1 MEKNDAS
8 YKGGIIFFFG
18 THKNVEKFF
27 DSILFFVQLICFMPR
42 GIKVGAVE
50 PHTIRPKEDGSLAKD
65 KKTNFKKSL
74 KRDKYLLIMIIPVI
88 IYYAVFCYFPMT
100 GLYMAFTQ
108 YKMGSGLAGIFT
120 SNFVGLKWFKQF
132 FSSIYVWRLV
142 RNTFLLSFYS
152 LIFGFPI
159 PILFAI
165 AVTQMNHKRLQKPI
179 QVATYLP
186 YFISTVVV
194 CGMINN
200 FLSPSSGIINQLL
213 NKIGIE
219 SINFMSLPNWFRPI
233 YVISGSWQTF
243 GFNSIIFVAAIM
255 GISPDLYEAM
265 KVDGANKRQVI
276 WHLVLPSIKPT
287 IILLLIMTL
296 GSMMSVGFEKVYLLY
311 NTAVYET
318 ADVIQTY
325 VYRQGINSHNYS
337 YAAAVGL
344 FNSVINFAIVFAAN
358 KLSRKISDTA
368 IW

>member
-1 MEKNDAS
+1 MKAETKKRWKKN
-8 YKGGIIFFFG
+8 
-18 THKNVEKFF
+18 
-27 DSILFFVQLICFMPR
+27 
-42 GIKVGAVE
+42 
-50 PHTIRPKEDGSLAKD
+50 
-65 KKTNFKKSL
+65 L
-74 KRDKYLLIMIIPVI
+74 KRDRYLIIMMIPVI
-88 IYYAVFCYFPMT
+88 LYFLIFCYFPMT

-108 YKMGSGLAGIFT
+108 YRTGSGLLGLYT
-120 SNFVGLKWFKQF
+120 SEFVGLKWFQQF
-132 FSSIYVWRLV
+132 FSSVYLWRLV

-165 AVTQMNHKRLQKPI
+165 AVTQIPKKGLQKVI
-179 QVATYLP
+179 QVSTYLP

-194 CGMINN
+194 CGMISN
-200 FLSPSSGIINQLL
+200 FLSPSGGIVNQML
-213 NKIGIE
+213 NFFGIE
-219 SINFMSLPNWFRPI
+219 SINFMNLPEWFRPI

-265 KVDGANKRQVI
+265 KVDGANRRQVI
-276 WHLVLPSIKPT
+276 WHLVLPSIRPT

-325 VYRQGINSHNYS
+325 VYRQGIQSNNYS

-344 FNSVINFAIVFAAN
+344 FNSVINFAIVFVAN
-358 KLSRKISDTA
+358 RISRKVTDTS

>member
-1 MEKNDAS
+1 MR
-8 YKGGIIFFFG
+8 
-18 THKNVEKFF
+18 V
-27 DSILFFVQLICFMPR
+27 
-42 GIKVGAVE
+42 KVNEV
-50 PHTIRPKEDGSLAKD
+50 
-65 KKTNFKKSL
+65 TNKKSWKTRL
-74 KRDKYLLIMIIPVI
+74 KKDRYLLLMMIPVI
-88 IYYAVFCYFPMT
+88 IYFAVFCYFPMT
-100 GLYMAFTQ
+100 GLWMAFTE
-108 YKMGSGLAGIFT
+108 YRIGSGLKGLYF
-120 SNFVGLKWFKQF
+120 SDFVGLQWFKQF
-132 FSSIYVWRLV
+132 FGSVYLWRLV

-159 PILFAI
+159 PILFAV
-165 AVTQMNHKRLQKPI
+165 AVTQMGNKRLQKPI
-179 QVATYLP
+179 QVSTYLP

-213 NKIGIE
+213 NAIGIE
-219 SINFMSLPNWFRPI
+219 SINFMSLPQWFRPI
-233 YVISGSWQTF
+233 YVISGSWQSF

-265 KVDGANKRQVI
+265 RVDGANKRQVI
-276 WHLVLPSIKPT
+276 WHLVLPSIRPT

-325 VYRQGINSHNYS
+325 VYRQGIMSNNYS

-344 FNSVINFAIVFAAN
+344 FNSVINFTIVFFAN
-358 KLSRKISDTA
+358 RLSRKVTDTA

>member
-1 MEKNDAS
+1 MKRGNQNKNKS
-8 YKGGIIFFFG
+8 LIIPQKKL
-18 THKNVEKFF
+18 TLK
-27 DSILFFVQLICFMPR
+27 QLIF
-42 GIKVGAVE
+42 
-50 PHTIRPKEDGSLAKD
+50 
-65 KKTNFKKSL
+65 
-74 KRDKYLLIMIIPVI
+74 RDRFLLLMMLPVV
-88 IYYAVFCYFPMT
+88 IYYLVFCYFPMT
-100 GLYMAFTQ
+100 GIVMAFNQ
-108 YKMGSGLAGIFT
+108 YKIGSGLMGIFT
-120 SNFVGLKWFKQF
+120 SEWVGFKWFNQF
-132 FSSIYVWRLV
+132 FSSVYLWRLV

-165 AVTQMNHKRLQKPI
+165 AVTQVTNKKLQKSI
-179 QVATYLP
+179 QVCTYLP

-200 FLSPSSGIINQLL
+200 FLSPSGGIINQLL

-219 SINFMSLPNWFRPI
+219 SINFMNLPEWFRPI
-233 YVISGSWQTF
+233 YVISGSWQSF

-265 KVDGANKRQVI
+265 KVDGANRRQII
-276 WHLVLPSIKPT
+276 WHLILPSIKPT

-325 VYRQGINSHNYS
+325 VYRQGIQSNNYS

-344 FNSVINFAIVFAAN
+344 FNSVINFAIVFVAN
-358 KLSRKISDTA
+358 RFSRKLSDTA

>member
-1 MEKNDAS
+1 MKAKINE
-8 YKGGIIFFFG
+8 G
-18 THKNVEKFF
+18 TNRKTWKAR
-27 DSILFFVQLICFMPR
+27 L
-42 GIKVGAVE
+42 K
-50 PHTIRPKEDGSLAKD
+50 KD
-65 KKTNFKKSL
+65 
-74 KRDKYLLIMIIPVI
+74 RYLLLMMLPVV
-88 IYYAVFCYFPMT
+88 IYFAVFCYFPMT
-100 GLYMAFTQ
+100 GLWMAFTE
-108 YKMGSGLAGIFT
+108 YRIGSGLKGLYF
-120 SNFVGLKWFKQF
+120 SDFVGLRWFKQF
-132 FSSIYVWRLV
+132 FGSVYLWRLV

-159 PILFAI
+159 PILFAV
-165 AVTQMNHKRLQKPI
+165 AVTQMGNKKLQKPI
-179 QVATYLP
+179 QVSTYLP

-213 NKIGIE
+213 NWIGIE
-219 SINFMSLPNWFRPI
+219 SINFMSLPQWFRPI
-233 YVISGSWQTF
+233 YVISGSWQSF

-265 KVDGANKRQVI
+265 RVDGANKRQVI

-325 VYRQGINSHNYS
+325 VYRQGIMSNNYS

-344 FNSVINFAIVFAAN
+344 FNSVINFTIVFLAN
-358 KLSRKISDTA
+358 RLSRKVTDTA

>member
-1 MEKNDAS
+1 MKRGNQNKNKS
-8 YKGGIIFFFG
+8 LIIPQKKL
-18 THKNVEKFF
+18 TLK
-27 DSILFFVQLICFMPR
+27 QLIF
-42 GIKVGAVE
+42 
-50 PHTIRPKEDGSLAKD
+50 
-65 KKTNFKKSL
+65 
-74 KRDKYLLIMIIPVI
+74 RDRFLLLMMLPVV
-88 IYYAVFCYFPMT
+88 IYYLVFCYFPMT
-100 GLYMAFTQ
+100 GIVMAFNQ
-108 YKMGSGLAGIFT
+108 YKIGSGLMGIFT
-120 SNFVGLKWFKQF
+120 SEWVGFKWFNQF
-132 FSSIYVWRLV
+132 FSSVYLWRLV

-165 AVTQMNHKRLQKPI
+165 AVTQVTNKKLQKSI
-179 QVATYLP
+179 QVCTYLP

-200 FLSPSSGIINQLL
+200 FLSPSGGIINQLL

-219 SINFMSLPNWFRPI
+219 SINFMNLPEWFRPI
-233 YVISGSWQTF
+233 YVISGSWQSF

-265 KVDGANKRQVI
+265 KVDGANRRQII
-276 WHLVLPSIKPT
+276 WHLILPSIKPT

-325 VYRQGINSHNYS
+325 VYRQGIQSNNYS

-344 FNSVINFAIVFAAN
+344 FNSVINFAIVFITN
-358 KLSRKISDTA
+358 RFSRKLSDTA

>member
-1 MEKNDAS
+1 MKTKTINLSRKLTKEEKR
-8 YKGGIIFFFG
+8 
-18 THKNVEKFF
+18 EKW
-27 DSILFFVQLICFMPR
+27 
-42 GIKVGAVE
+42 
-50 PHTIRPKEDGSLAKD
+50 
-65 KKTNFKKSL
+65 KKIL
-74 KRDKYLLIMIIPVI
+74 KRNRYLILMMVPVV
-88 IYYAVFCYFPMT
+88 IYYIVFCYFPMS
-100 GLYMAFTQ
+100 GLWMAFTQ
-108 YKMGSGLAGIFT
+108 YKVGSGLAGLFT
-120 SNFVGLKWFKQF
+120 SEFVGLKWFKQF
-132 FSSIYVWRLV
+132 FGSIYAWRLV
-142 RNTFLLSFYS
+142 RNTLLLSFYS

-159 PILFAI
+159 PILFAV
-165 AVTQMNHKRLQKPI
+165 AVTQLRRKRVQKTV
-179 QVATYLP
+179 QVLTYLP

-200 FLSPSSGIINQLL
+200 FLSPSSGIINQVL
-213 NKIGIE
+213 NAIGIE
-219 SINFMSLPNWFRPI
+219 SINFLSLPEWFRRI

-265 KVDGANKRQVI
+265 RVDGANRRQEI

-287 IILLLIMTL
+287 IILLLIMSL

-325 VYRQGINSHNYS
+325 VYRQGILSNNYS

-344 FNSVINFAIVFAAN
+344 FNSIVNFTIVFLAN
-358 KLSRKISDTA
+358 RFSRKLTDTA

>member
-1 MEKNDAS
+1 MNTGKKKNW
-8 YKGGIIFFFG
+8 K
-18 THKNVEKFF
+18 
-27 DSILFFVQLICFMPR
+27 
-42 GIKVGAVE
+42 KVLS
-50 PHTIRPKEDGSLAKD
+50 K
-65 KKTNFKKSL
+65 
-74 KRDKYLLIMIIPVI
+74 DKYLIMMMVPVI
-88 IYYAVFCYFPMT
+88 IYYLIFCYFPMT
-100 GLYMAFTQ
+100 GLWMAFNN
-108 YKMGSGLAGIFT
+108 YRMGSGLAGIFT
-120 SNFVGLKWFKQF
+120 SDIVGFKWFQQF
-132 FSSIYVWRLV
+132 FNSIYAWRLV
-142 RNTFLLSFYS
+142 RNTFLLSFFS

-165 AVTQMNHKRLQKPI
+165 AVTQMSFKKLQKPI
-179 QVATYLP
+179 QVSTYLP

-194 CGMINN
+194 CGMITN
-200 FLSPSSGIINQLL
+200 FLSPSGGIINQFL
-213 NKIGIE
+213 NKLGIE
-219 SINFMSLPNWFRPI
+219 SINFLSLPNWFRTI
-233 YVISGSWQTF
+233 YVVSGSWQSF

-325 VYRQGINSHNYS
+325 VYRQGILNNNYS
-337 YAAAVGL
+337 YSAAVGL
-344 FNSVINFAIVFAAN
+344 FNSVVNFTIVFAAN
-358 KLSRKISDTA
+358 KLSRKLTDTA

>member
-1 MEKNDAS
+1 MKRGSKSSNI
-8 YKGGIIFFFG
+8 KIPQKKL
-18 THKNVEKFF
+18 TLK
-27 DSILFFVQLICFMPR
+27 QL
-42 GIKVGAVE
+42 VY
-50 PHTIRPKEDGSLAKD
+50 
-65 KKTNFKKSL
+65 
-74 KRDKYLLIMIIPVI
+74 RDRYLLIMMVPVV
-88 IYYAVFCYFPMT
+88 IYYLVFCYFPMT
-100 GLYMAFTQ
+100 GIVMAFNQ
-108 YKMGSGLAGIFT
+108 YRIGSGLMGIFT
-120 SNFVGLKWFKQF
+120 SEWVGFKWFNQF
-132 FSSIYVWRLV
+132 FSSVYLWRLV

-165 AVTQMNHKRLQKPI
+165 AVTQVTNKKLQKSI
-179 QVATYLP
+179 QVCTYLP

-200 FLSPSSGIINQLL
+200 FLSPSGGIINQLL

-219 SINFMSLPNWFRPI
+219 SINFMNLPEWFRPI
-233 YVISGSWQTF
+233 YVISGSWQSF

-265 KVDGANKRQVI
+265 KVDGANRRQII
-276 WHLVLPSIKPT
+276 WHLILPSIKPT

-325 VYRQGINSHNYS
+325 VYRQGIQSNNYS

-344 FNSVINFAIVFAAN
+344 FNSVINFAIVFIAN
-358 KLSRKISDTA
+358 RFSRKLSDTA

>member
-1 MEKNDAS
+1 MKVKDNKAYENGTKASKKEVWKKN
-8 YKGGIIFFFG
+8 
-18 THKNVEKFF
+18 
-27 DSILFFVQLICFMPR
+27 
-42 GIKVGAVE
+42 
-50 PHTIRPKEDGSLAKD
+50 
-65 KKTNFKKSL
+65 L
-74 KRDKYLLIMIIPVI
+74 KRDKYLLLMMLPVI
-88 IYYAVFCYFPMT
+88 IYFLVFCYFPMT
-100 GLYMAFTQ
+100 GLWMAFTQ
-108 YKMGSGLAGIFT
+108 YKIGSGLPGLYF
-120 SNFVGLKWFKQF
+120 SEFVGFKWFRQF
-132 FSSIYVWRLV
+132 FGSVYLWQLI

-159 PILFAI
+159 PILFAV
-165 AVTQMNHKRLQKPI
+165 AVTQMNGKKLLQKTI
-179 QVATYLP
+179 QVSTYLP

-200 FLSPSSGIINQLL
+200 FLSPSSGVINQLL

-219 SINFMSLPNWFRPI
+219 SVNFMSLPQWFRPI
-233 YVISGSWQTF
+233 YVISGSWQSF
-243 GFNSIIFVAAIM
+243 GFNSIIFVAAIR

-325 VYRQGINSHNYS
+325 VYRQGIQSNNYS

-344 FNSVINFAIVFAAN
+344 FNSIINFTIVVLAN
-358 KLSRKISDTA
+358 RLSRKVSDTA

>member
-1 MEKNDAS
+1 MS
-8 YKGGIIFFFG
+8 
-18 THKNVEKFF
+18 V
-27 DSILFFVQLICFMPR
+27 
-42 GIKVGAVE
+42 KVNQATKKK
-50 PHTIRPKEDGSLAKD
+50 PWKTRLKKD
-65 KKTNFKKSL
+65 
-74 KRDKYLLIMIIPVI
+74 RYLLLMMLPVI
-88 IYYAVFCYFPMT
+88 VFFAVFCYFPMT
-100 GLYMAFTQ
+100 GLWMAFTE
-108 YKMGSGLAGIFT
+108 YKIGSGLKGLYF
-120 SNFVGLKWFKQF
+120 SDFVGLRWFKQF
-132 FSSIYVWRLV
+132 FGSVYLWRLV

-159 PILFAI
+159 PILFAV
-165 AVTQMNHKRLQKPI
+165 AVTQMGNKKLQKPI
-179 QVATYLP
+179 QVSTYLP

-219 SINFMSLPNWFRPI
+219 SINFMSLPQWFRPI
-233 YVISGSWQTF
+233 YVISGSWQSF

-265 KVDGANKRQVI
+265 RVDGANKRQVI

-325 VYRQGINSHNYS
+325 VYRQGIMSNNYS

-344 FNSVINFAIVFAAN
+344 FNSIINFTIVFLAN
-358 KLSRKISDTA
+358 RLSRKVTETA

>member
-1 MEKNDAS
+1 MKRGSKSSNI
-8 YKGGIIFFFG
+8 KIPQKKL
-18 THKNVEKFF
+18 TLK
-27 DSILFFVQLICFMPR
+27 QL
-42 GIKVGAVE
+42 VY
-50 PHTIRPKEDGSLAKD
+50 
-65 KKTNFKKSL
+65 
-74 KRDKYLLIMIIPVI
+74 RDRYLLIMMVPVV
-88 IYYAVFCYFPMT
+88 IYYLVFCYFPMT
-100 GLYMAFTQ
+100 GIVMAFNQ
-108 YKMGSGLAGIFT
+108 YRIGSGLMGIFT
-120 SNFVGLKWFKQF
+120 SEWVGFKWFNQF
-132 FSSIYVWRLV
+132 FSSVYLWRLV

-165 AVTQMNHKRLQKPI
+165 AVTQVTNKKLQKSI
-179 QVATYLP
+179 QVCTYLP

-200 FLSPSSGIINQLL
+200 FLSPSGGIINQLL

-219 SINFMSLPNWFRPI
+219 SINFMNLPEWFRPI
-233 YVISGSWQTF
+233 YVISGSWQSF

-265 KVDGANKRQVI
+265 KVDGANRRQII
-276 WHLVLPSIKPT
+276 WHLILPSIKPT

-325 VYRQGINSHNYS
+325 VYRQGIQSNNYS

-344 FNSVINFAIVFAAN
+344 FNSVINFAIVFVAN
-358 KLSRKISDTA
+358 RLSRKLSDTA

>member
-1 MEKNDAS
+1 MGKQKTVIN
-8 YKGGIIFFFG
+8 G
-18 THKNVEKFF
+18 
-27 DSILFFVQLICFMPR
+27 
-42 GIKVGAVE
+42 
-50 PHTIRPKEDGSLAKD
+50 
-65 KKTNFKKSL
+65 KKTKEEKRKYWKKSL
-74 KRDKYLLIMIIPVI
+74 KRDRFLILMILPVI
-88 IYYAVFCYFPMT
+88 LYYVIFCYLPMS
-100 GLYMAFTQ
+100 GLWMAFTQ
-108 YKMGSGLAGIFT
+108 YKIGSGFQGLFT
-120 SNFVGLKWFKQF
+120 SDFVGLKWFRQF
-132 FSSIYVWRLV
+132 FHSVYAWRLV

-165 AVTQMNHKRLQKPI
+165 AVTQLRGKRLQKVI
-179 QVATYLP
+179 QVTTYLP

-200 FLSPSSGIINQLL
+200 FLSPSGGIINQLL
-213 NKIGIE
+213 GMLGID
-219 SINFMSLPNWFRPI
+219 SINFLSLPQWFRPI
-233 YVISGSWQTF
+233 YVISGSWQSF

-265 KVDGANKRQVI
+265 RVDGANKRKVI
-276 WHLVLPSIKPT
+276 WHLVLPSIRPT

-311 NTAVYET
+311 NPSVYET

-325 VYRQGINSHNYS
+325 VYRQGIGSNNYS

-344 FNSVINFAIVFAAN
+344 FNSVINFGIVFLAN
-358 KLSRKISDTA
+358 RLSRKVTDTS

>member
-1 MEKNDAS
+1 MKAKENKTFKNDA
-8 YKGGIIFFFG
+8 G
-18 THKNVEKFF
+18 TAK
-27 DSILFFVQLICFMPR
+27 
-42 GIKVGAVE
+42 
-50 PHTIRPKEDGSLAKD
+50 KETW
-65 KKTNFKKSL
+65 KKKLN
-74 KRDKYLLIMIIPVI
+74 RDKYLLLMMLPVI
-88 IYYAVFCYFPMT
+88 IYFVVFCYFPMT
-100 GLYMAFTQ
+100 GLWMAFTQ
-108 YKMGSGLAGIFT
+108 YKIGSGLKGLYF
-120 SNFVGLKWFKQF
+120 SEFVGLRWFQQF
-132 FSSIYVWRLV
+132 FGSVYLWRLV

-159 PILFAI
+159 PILFAV
-165 AVTQMNHKRLQKPI
+165 AVTQLKGKKLQKTI
-179 QVATYLP
+179 QVSTYLP

-219 SINFMSLPNWFRPI
+219 SINFMSLPQWFRPI
-233 YVISGSWQTF
+233 YVISGSWQSF

-265 KVDGANKRQVI
+265 RVDGANKRQVI

-325 VYRQGINSHNYS
+325 VYRQGIQSNNYS

-344 FNSVINFAIVFAAN
+344 FNSIINFTIVVCAN
-358 KLSRKISDTA
+358 RLSRKVTDTA

>member
-1 MEKNDAS
+1 MKRGNQNKNKS
-8 YKGGIIFFFG
+8 LIIPQKKL
-18 THKNVEKFF
+18 TLK
-27 DSILFFVQLICFMPR
+27 QLIF
-42 GIKVGAVE
+42 
-50 PHTIRPKEDGSLAKD
+50 
-65 KKTNFKKSL
+65 
-74 KRDKYLLIMIIPVI
+74 RDRFLLLMMLPVV
-88 IYYAVFCYFPMT
+88 IYYLVFCYFPMT
-100 GLYMAFTQ
+100 GIVMAFNQ
-108 YKMGSGLAGIFT
+108 YKIGSGLMGIFT
-120 SNFVGLKWFKQF
+120 SEWVGFKWFNQF
-132 FSSIYVWRLV
+132 FSSVYLWRLV

-165 AVTQMNHKRLQKPI
+165 AVTQVTNKKLQKSI
-179 QVATYLP
+179 QVCTYLP

-200 FLSPSSGIINQLL
+200 FLSPSGGIINQLL

-219 SINFMSLPNWFRPI
+219 SINFMNLPEWFRPI
-233 YVISGSWQTF
+233 YVISGSWQSF

-265 KVDGANKRQVI
+265 KVDGANRRQII
-276 WHLVLPSIKPT
+276 WHLILPSIKPT
-287 IILLLIMTL
+287 IILLLIMAL

-325 VYRQGINSHNYS
+325 VYRQGIQSNNYS

-344 FNSVINFAIVFAAN
+344 FNSVINFAIVFIAN
-358 KLSRKISDTA
+358 RFSRKLSDTA

>member
-1 MEKNDAS
+1 MNQGMKAKESKTFKNET
-8 YKGGIIFFFG
+8 GIS
-18 THKNVEKFF
+18 K
-27 DSILFFVQLICFMPR
+27 
-42 GIKVGAVE
+42 
-50 PHTIRPKEDGSLAKD
+50 KETWAKR
-65 KKTNFKKSL
+65 L
-74 KRDKYLLIMIIPVI
+74 KRDKYLLLMMLPVI
-88 IYYAVFCYFPMT
+88 IYFVVFCYFPMT
-100 GLYMAFTQ
+100 GLWMAFTQ
-108 YKMGSGLAGIFT
+108 YKIGSGLKGLYF
-120 SNFVGLKWFKQF
+120 SEFVGLKWFQQF
-132 FSSIYVWRLV
+132 FGSVYLWRLV

-159 PILFAI
+159 PILFAV
-165 AVTQMNHKRLQKPI
+165 AVTQLKGKRLQKTI
-179 QVATYLP
+179 QVSTYLP

-213 NKIGIE
+213 NKIGID
-219 SINFMSLPNWFRPI
+219 SINFMSLPEWFRPI
-233 YVISGSWQTF
+233 YVISGSWQSF

-276 WHLVLPSIKPT
+276 WHLVLPSIRPT

-325 VYRQGINSHNYS
+325 VYRQGIQSNNYS

-344 FNSVINFAIVFAAN
+344 FNSIINFTIVVFAN
-358 KLSRKISDTA
+358 RLSRKVTDTA

>member
-1 MEKNDAS
+1 MTKKMKHKTAQL
-8 YKGGIIFFFG
+8 YKEPI
-18 THKNVEKFF
+18 KKLPWNKKWKRNKYM
-27 DSILFFVQLICFMPR
+27 IL
-42 GIKVGAVE
+42 
-50 PHTIRPKEDGSLAKD
+50 
-65 KKTNFKKSL
+65 
-74 KRDKYLLIMIIPVI
+74 MILPVV
-88 IYYAVFCYFPMT
+88 IYYVIFCYFPMS
-100 GLYMAFTQ
+100 GLWMSFTQ
-108 YKMGSGLAGIFT
+108 YKIGSGLEGLYT
-120 SNFVGLKWFKQF
+120 SDFVGLKWFQQF
-132 FSSIYVWRLV
+132 FQSVYAWRLV

-165 AVTQMNHKRLQKPI
+165 AVTQIRRKTVQKTA
-179 QVATYLP
+179 QVLTYLP

-213 NKIGIE
+213 NMIGID
-219 SINFMSLPNWFRPI
+219 SINFLNLPGWFRRI

-255 GISPDLYEAM
+255 GISPDLYESM
-265 KVDGANKRQVI
+265 RMDGANRRKII

-296 GSMMSVGFEKVYLLY
+296 GSLMSVGFEKVYLLY
-311 NTAVYET
+311 NPAVYET
-318 ADVIQTY
+318 SDVIQTY
-325 VYRQGINSHNYS
+325 VYRQGIKSNNYS

-344 FNSVINFAIVFAAN
+344 FNSMVNFTIVFVAN
-358 KLSRKISDTA
+358 KLSRKLTDTA

>member
-1 MEKNDAS
+1 MKRGNQNKNKS
-8 YKGGIIFFFG
+8 LIIPQKKL
-18 THKNVEKFF
+18 TLK
-27 DSILFFVQLICFMPR
+27 QLIF
-42 GIKVGAVE
+42 
-50 PHTIRPKEDGSLAKD
+50 
-65 KKTNFKKSL
+65 
-74 KRDKYLLIMIIPVI
+74 RDRFLLLMMLPVV
-88 IYYAVFCYFPMT
+88 IYYLVFCYFPMT
-100 GLYMAFTQ
+100 GIVMAFNQ
-108 YKMGSGLAGIFT
+108 YKIGSGLMGIFT
-120 SNFVGLKWFKQF
+120 SEWVGFKWFNQF
-132 FSSIYVWRLV
+132 FSSVYLWRLV

-165 AVTQMNHKRLQKPI
+165 AVTQVTNKKLQKSI
-179 QVATYLP
+179 QVCTYLP

-200 FLSPSSGIINQLL
+200 FLSPSGGIINQLL
-213 NKIGIE
+213 SKIGIE
-219 SINFMSLPNWFRPI
+219 SINFMNLPEWFRPI
-233 YVISGSWQTF
+233 YVISGSWQSF

-265 KVDGANKRQVI
+265 KVDGANRRQII
-276 WHLVLPSIKPT
+276 WHLILPSIKPT

-325 VYRQGINSHNYS
+325 VYRQGIQSNNYS

-344 FNSVINFAIVFAAN
+344 FNSVINFAIVFIAN
-358 KLSRKISDTA
+358 RFSRKLSDTA

>member
-1 MEKNDAS
+1 MKRGNQNKKNS
-8 YKGGIIFFFG
+8 LIIPQKKL
-18 THKNVEKFF
+18 TLK
-27 DSILFFVQLICFMPR
+27 QLIF
-42 GIKVGAVE
+42 
-50 PHTIRPKEDGSLAKD
+50 
-65 KKTNFKKSL
+65 
-74 KRDKYLLIMIIPVI
+74 RDRFLLLMMFPVV
-88 IYYAVFCYFPMT
+88 IYYLVFCYFPMT
-100 GLYMAFTQ
+100 GIVMAFNQ
-108 YKMGSGLAGIFT
+108 YKIGSGLMGIFT
-120 SNFVGLKWFKQF
+120 SEWVGFKWFNQF
-132 FSSIYVWRLV
+132 FSSVYLWRLV

-165 AVTQMNHKRLQKPI
+165 AVTQVTNKKLQKSI
-179 QVATYLP
+179 QVCTYLP

-200 FLSPSSGIINQLL
+200 FLSPSGGIINQLL

-219 SINFMSLPNWFRPI
+219 SINFMNLPEWFRPI
-233 YVISGSWQTF
+233 YVISGSWQSF

-265 KVDGANKRQVI
+265 KVDGANRRQII
-276 WHLVLPSIKPT
+276 WHLILPSIKPT

-325 VYRQGINSHNYS
+325 VYRQGIQSNNYS

-344 FNSVINFAIVFAAN
+344 FNSVINFAIVFIAN
-358 KLSRKISDTA
+358 RFSRKLSDTA

>member
-1 MEKNDAS
+1 MEMKA
-8 YKGGIIFFFG
+8 
-18 THKNVEKFF
+18 
-27 DSILFFVQLICFMPR
+27 
-42 GIKVGAVE
+42 KVNEA
-50 PHTIRPKEDGSLAKD
+50 TK
-65 KKTNFKKSL
+65 KKTWKERLKKD
-74 KRDKYLLIMIIPVI
+74 RYLLLMILPVI
-88 IYYAVFCYFPMT
+88 IYFAVFCYFPMT
-100 GLYMAFTQ
+100 GLWMAFTE
-108 YKMGSGLAGIFT
+108 YKIGSGLSGLYF
-120 SNFVGLKWFKQF
+120 SDFVGFKWFQQF
-132 FSSIYVWRLV
+132 FGSVYLWRLV

-159 PILFAI
+159 PILFAV
-165 AVTQMNHKRLQKPI
+165 AVTQMGNKKLQKPI
-179 QVATYLP
+179 QVSTYLP

-219 SINFMSLPNWFRPI
+219 SINFMSLPQWFRPI
-233 YVISGSWQTF
+233 YVISGSWQSF

-276 WHLVLPSIKPT
+276 WHLVLPSIRPT

-325 VYRQGINSHNYS
+325 VYRQGIMSNNYS

-344 FNSVINFAIVFAAN
+344 FNSVINFTIVYFAN
-358 KLSRKISDTA
+358 RLSRKVTDTA

>member
-1 MEKNDAS
+1 MKATRV
-8 YKGGIIFFFG
+8 KA
-18 THKNVEKFF
+18 T
-27 DSILFFVQLICFMPR
+27 
-42 GIKVGAVE
+42 
-50 PHTIRPKEDGSLAKD
+50 KEER
-65 KKTNFKKSL
+65 KKYWKKSL
-74 KRDKYLLIMIIPVI
+74 KRDRYLIFMILPVI
-88 IYYAVFCYFPMT
+88 IYYLIFCYLPMT
-100 GLYMAFTQ
+100 GLWMAFTQ
-108 YKMGSGLAGIFT
+108 YKIGAGFKGLFF
-120 SNFVGLKWFKQF
+120 SEFVGLKWFKQF
-132 FSSIYVWRLV
+132 FSSIYAWRLV

-152 LIFGFPI
+152 LIFGFPV

-165 AVTQMNHKRLQKPI
+165 AVTQLRRKGLQKTI
-179 QVATYLP
+179 QVSTYLP

-200 FLSPSSGIINQLL
+200 FLSPSGGIINQLL
-213 NKIGIE
+213 NKLGIE
-219 SINFMSLPNWFRPI
+219 SINFLSLPGWFRTI
-233 YVISGSWQTF
+233 YVVSGSWQSF

-276 WHLVLPSIKPT
+276 WHLILPSIRPT

-311 NTAVYET
+311 NSAVYET

-325 VYRQGINSHNYS
+325 VYRQGIQSNNYS

-344 FNSVINFAIVFAAN
+344 FNSVVNFTIVFFAN
-358 KLSRKISDTA
+358 RLSRKVTDTS